1 MLLNF
6 NNYLQLFAQMGSEYS
21 PTEAVEL
28 TPDSWTFN
36 DENDEDKFT
45 AGHNFKEGK
54 SFSWVRTDV
63 SNAMLESLKIR
74 TQSGLVVLYSCVC

>member
-1 MLLNF
+1 
-6 NNYLQLFAQMGSEYS
+6 MGSEYS

-28 TPDSWTFN
+28 TPDSWTFS

-63 SNAMLESLKIR
+63 SNAM
-74 TQSGLVVLYSCVC
+74 